1 VGGKERVD
9 GRYRDGGIPPE
20 EQRWSDREM
29 VVLVMT
35 EGVVR
40 RVELH
45 GDV

>member
-1 VGGKERVD
+1 MLLLNKD
-9 GRYRDGGIPPE
+9 LRDTPE
-20 EQRWSDREM
+20 LRRWKDREM

-35 EGVVR
+35 EGVR